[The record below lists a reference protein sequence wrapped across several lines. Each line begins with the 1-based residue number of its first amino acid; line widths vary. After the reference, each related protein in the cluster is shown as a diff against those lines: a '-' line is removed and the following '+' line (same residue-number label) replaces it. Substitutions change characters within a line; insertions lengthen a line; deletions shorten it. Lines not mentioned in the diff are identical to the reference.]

1 MKASVPAR
9 AAARPKKPRRD
20 EAPGLAARRLA
31 VAALTRVLQDRQG
44 LDEAF
49 EDLGNTPEFKA
60 LAARDVGL
68 ARAIATSACRR
79 LGTIRGALAQRL
91 PRGLPRKAGALEAI
105 LVAGSAQ
112 LLLLDVPDHAAV
124 ATAVDLARGDGR
136 AFPYAKL
143 VNAVLRRIAGE
154 RDAILAA
161 ADPLDVDTPAWL
173 RARWIS
179 AYGEETAR
187 AIAAAHRNEPALDLT
202 VKGDAEIWAEQLGG
216 TVLATGSVRLAAA
229 GRQSGA
235 DRQSGSDRQAGSE
248 RQAGSDRVAV
258 ADLAGYGEGAW
269 WVQDAAA
276 ALPAR
281 LLGARPGEEV
291 IDLCAA
297 PGGKTAQLAAAG
309 AHVVAV
315 DRSGTRLKRLAA
327 NMERLRLTVTVQEA
341 EAESL
346 TRAPVD
352 AVLLDAPCSATGT
365 IRRHPDVAWTKR
377 EADVT
382 ALAVLQARLL
392 EKAADLVKPG
402 GRLVYCTCSL
412 EPEEGERQIEAFLA
426 RHDDFR
432 RMPITADDLGG
443 LSPLVTAAGD
453 LRSLPHQAVS
463 ADGDMRG
470 LDGFYAARLRRAPAP
485 G

>member
-1 MKASVPAR
+1 
-9 AAARPKKPRRD
+9 
-20 EAPGLAARRLA
+20 LA
-31 VAALTRVLQDRQG
+31 VAALTRVLHDRQG

-49 EDLGNTPEFKA
+49 EDLGNSADFKA
-60 LAARDVGL
+60 LAPRDVAL

-79 LGTIRGALAQRL
+79 LGTIRGALADRL

-143 VNAVLRRIAGE
+143 VNAVLRRIAGD

-161 ADPLDVDTPAWL
+161 ADPLDFDTPAWL

-187 AIAAAHRNEPALDLT
+187 AIAAAHRKEPALDLT
-202 VKGDAEIWAEQLGG
+202 VKENPESWAEQLGG

-229 GRQSGA
+229 GRQSG
-235 DRQSGSDRQAGSE
+235 SDRPS
-248 RQAGSDRVAV
+248 GSDRVAV
-258 ADLAGYGEGAW
+258 ADLPGYGEGAW

-281 LLGARPGEEV
+281 LLGVRPGEEV

-297 PGGKTAQLAAAG
+297 PGGKTAQLASAG
-309 AHVVAV
+309 AKVVAV
-315 DRSGTRLKRLAA
+315 DRSGARLKRLAA
-327 NMERLRLTVTVQEA
+327 NMQRLRLAVTVEEA

-346 TRAPVD
+346 AHAPVD

-377 EADVT
+377 EGDVT
-382 ALAVLQARLL
+382 ALAALQARLL
-392 EKAADLVKPG
+392 EKAAGLVKPG

-412 EPEEGERQIEAFLA
+412 EPEEGERQIEAFLG
-426 RHDDFR
+426 RHDDFL
-432 RMPITADDLGG
+432 RMPITAEDLGG
-443 LSPLVTAAGD
+443 LSALVTPAGD
-453 LRSLPHQAVS
+453 LRSLPHHAVS
-463 ADGDMRG
+463 ADGDLKG
-470 LDGFYAARLRRAPAP
+470 LDGFYAARLRRVSAP